1 MGQIGLNVY
10 NILKVGGLLE
20 ALLAKPFLHADFSPL
35 GKKHKLFKKLN
46 WFTL

>member
-10 NILKVGGLLE
+10 NILKVGSLLE

-35 GKKHKLFKKLN
+35 GKKHAFKK
-46 WFTL
+46 